1 MAEPFAFSAI
11 GVHLFPAGC
20 VRSEGPACQVRL
32 LEGRACHVR
41 CTTLDYPFRFI
52 GHDKRAPRPSEGP
65 ACRVRGIVFDNPFRF
80 SGRDRYAPPNGHD
93 KRAPPS
99 FDVIAPLQRLVRAS
113 VLATHMEI

>member
-52 GHDKRAPRPSEGP
+52 GHDER
-65 ACRVRGIVFDNPFRF
+65 
-80 SGRDRYAPPNGHD
+80 APPNGHD

-99 FDVIAPLQRLVRAS
+99 FDVIAPLRRLVRAS